1 MGSYCRNS
9 SRSRG
14 QCKIHLHVALD
25 SDGRRNSSRSRGQCK
40 YVYSI
45 GLHIR
50 YYVVTP
56 PDPEVSASRRMRY
69 SLGGL
74 SRNSSRS
81 RGQCKKPWGTIITS
95 KDTVVTP
102 PDPEVSASWID
113 RRIVNLADGRNSSRS
128 RGQCK
133 AGRGCDSHGGAS

>member
-1 MGSYCRNS
+1 M
-9 SRSRG
+9 
-14 QCKIHLHVALD
+14 
-25 SDGRRNSSRSRGQCK
+25 
-40 YVYSI
+40 
-45 GLHIR
+45 
-50 YYVVTP
+50 VVTP
-56 PDPEVSASRRMRY
+56 PDPEVSASFQFFNSHY
-69 SLGGL
+69 SAS